1 MCNLRKTIVE
11 LIKINNTNYGF
22 VKDFKHDQQIRS
34 SFNKLTEAVFGFSL
48 ENWYNDGLWGE
59 YYIPYS
65 LLHHEKVVSN
75 VSINKIEFDI
85 EGERKLG
92 IQIGTVM
99 TDEKYRNRGLNKY
112 LMERII
118 HEWKDRTD
126 FVYLFANDS
135 VLDFYP
141 KFNFKVVDE
150 YQHSKTV
157 DTHSTSSVWKKLNM
171 KDPAEVAFFIGRIKD
186 SIPTAKISMRNNISM
201 IMFYCNWFKKNN
213 IYYIQELDV
222 IVIADFN
229 NDTMYLDDIFSLS
242 PINID
247 NVIHSISDQRIRS
260 VILGFTPLHDEGFE
274 ERLLKSTDTLF
285 VLKDKF
291 EFFTSKHWM
300 FPTLSHA

>member
-1 MCNLRKTIVE
+1 MELVE
-11 LIKINNTNYGF
+11 INNTTYGF
-22 VKDFKHDQQIRS
+22 VKDFKHDQEIRK
-34 SFNKLTEAVFGFSL
+34 SFNRLTEAVFGFSL
-48 ENWYNDGLWGE
+48 ENWYHDGFWGD

-65 LLHHEKVVSN
+65 LLNHDKVVSN

-92 IQIGTVM
+92 IQIGTVI

-112 LMERII
+112 LMEKIM

-150 YQHSKTV
+150 YQHSKTI
-157 DTHSTSSVWKKLNM
+157 DTHSASSTWKNLNM
-171 KDPAEVAFFIGRIKD
+171 DDPAEAAFFIGRIKD
-186 SIPTAKISMRNNISM
+186 SIPIAKISMRNNVSL
-201 IMFYCNWFKKNN
+201 IMFYCNWFKKNS
-213 IYYIQELDV
+213 IYYIEELDV

-229 NDTMYLDDIFSLS
+229 NDTVYLDDIFSSS
-242 PINID
+242 PINIE
-247 NVIHSISDQRIRS
+247 NVINSISDKSIRS

-274 ERLLKSTDTLF
+274 KHLLKSTDTLF
-285 VLKDKF
+285 MLKDKF
-291 EFFTSKHWM
+291 DFFTNKHWM
-300 FPTLSHA
+300 FPVLSHA

>member
-1 MCNLRKTIVE
+1 ME
-11 LIKINNTNYGF
+11 FIKVNNTNYGF
-22 VKDFKHDQQIRS
+22 VKDFKLDQQIRP

-48 ENWYNDGLWGE
+48 ENWYKDGFWGE

-99 TDEKYRNRGLNKY
+99 TDEKFRNRGLNKY

-141 KFNFKVVDE
+141 KFNFKIVDE

-157 DTHSTSSVWKKLNM
+157 DTHSASSVWKKLNM

-186 SIPTAKISMRNNISM
+186 SIPIAKISMRNNVSM

-247 NVIHSISDQRIRS
+247 NIIHSISDQRIRS

-274 ERLLKSTDTLF
+274 KRLLKSTDTLF

-291 EFFTSKHWM
+291 EFFTSKRWM
-300 FPTLSHA
+300 FPVLSHA